1 MKNLF
6 FMKRKLFSLLLA
18 ALLTMAVL
26 GGCGSD
32 GTGESSGN
40 NSSTSTVVDNEVQEP
55 QGEKTYGG
63 TVVVG
68 IQQDIDGL
76 DPHKAN
82 SAGTK
87 EILFNSFEGLVKP
100 DENGNLIGA
109 VASDYTISE
118 DGLVYTFT

>member
-1 MKNLF
+1 MRGTFRFEEEKSIMK
-6 FMKRKLFSLLLA
+6 KRRFSLLLA

-87 EILFNSFEGLVKP
+87 EILFNIFEGF
-100 DENGNLIGA
+100 I
-109 VASDYTISE
+109 
-118 DGLVYTFT
+118 